1 MLLKIKSVINDILVV
16 SKITNTS
23 KKKLKISLSIL
34 LANISVLIDIV
45 IILFFADYFQDTSN
59 LFLIDYL
66 KDNLYLLPFLIVLRF
81 TTLYFEKFII
91 LALQLEIEKN
101 LKIYL
106 MSEVF
111 YKGNYSTADAFF
123 YVGQLSNHV
132 AYFYKSLATLINIS
146 LQALVYLGYIII
158 FQSQSLTPILVISI
172 ILFFPSKKLSTTLRK
187 YVDKAYH
194 QSKEVFEKIER
205 LIENLYL
212 IKILNKQEEELKD
225 FKATAEYYKKY
236 KTKDFQLG
244 TINALIPPFI
254 TLFIISVIFNFYQGI
269 KFFSLELI
277 GILLRLFQ
285 SFGEINRTIGMVI
298 NSQVHLEKLYL
309 VEKNKKSVNKNN
321 YKIEELEDEVAVN
334 FKNVSFKY
342 IGAEELIFENLSF
355 KINKNQHTIITGE
368 NGSGKSTIL
377 GLIAGVYFPTDG
389 NVITHSDKYG
399 YVGPNP
405 LIIKGTLKDN
415 LIYGL
420 KKEYD
425 HKVLEEFVY
434 EFQLFKESKEN
445 ILETKISNK
454 DLSSGQMQKISLIRA
469 LILEPEILILD
480 EAFSNLDTI
489 SRKLISEKINKKEIT
504 IINSTHSTIDLDYDN
519 HFSIEISQGQRKI
532 VER

>member
-1 MLLKIKSVINDILVV
+1 MKLKLKSVINDILVV
-16 SKITNTS
+16 SKVTNTS

-34 LANISVLIDIV
+34 LANISALIDIV
-45 IILFFADYFQDTSN
+45 IILFFADYFQDSSN

-66 KDNLYLLPFLIVLRF
+66 KDNLYLLPFLILLRF

-132 AYFYKSLATLINIS
+132 AYFYKSLATLINIILQS
-146 LQALVYLGYIII
+146 LIYLGYIII
-158 FQSQSLTPILVISI
+158 FQSQSLAPILVISFV
-172 ILFFPSKKLSTTLRK
+172 LFFPSKKLSVTLRQ
-187 YVDKAYH
+187 YVDKAYY
-194 QSKEVFEKIER
+194 QAKEVFNKIER

-212 IKILNKQEEELKD
+212 IKILNKQEEELEE
-225 FKATAEYYKKY
+225 FKETAEYYKKY

-244 TINALIPPFI
+244 TINALIPPFL
-254 TLFIISVIFNFYQGI
+254 TLFIISLIFSFYRGINF
-269 KFFSLELI
+269 FTLELI

-298 NSQVHLEKLYL
+298 NSQVHLEKLYV

-321 YKIEELEDEVAVN
+321 YEIKEIDSKSAVI

-342 IGAEELIFENLSF
+342 IGSEELIFDNLSF

-377 GLIAGVYFPTDG
+377 GLIAGVYFPIDG
-389 NVITHSDKYG
+389 KVSSYSDKYG

-415 LIYGL
+415 LIYGS
-420 KKEYD
+420 KKEFD
-425 HKVLEEFVY
+425 DTILENFVF

-445 ILETKISNK
+445 ILDTKVSNK

-469 LILEPEILILD
+469 LVLEPEILILD
-480 EAFSNLDTI
+480 EAFSNLDTN
-489 SRKLISEKINKKEIT
+489 SRELISKKLNQKKIT
-504 IINSTHSTIDLDYDN
+504 IINSTHSVIELNYDN
-519 HFSIEISQGQRKI
+519 HLSIEISKGQRKL

>member
-66 KDNLYLLPFLIVLRF
+66 KNNLYLLPFLIILRF

-158 FQSQSLTPILVISI
+158 FQSQSLAPILVISI
-172 ILFFPSKKLSTTLRK
+172 VLFFPSKKLSITLRK

-236 KTKDFQLG
+236 KTKDFQLE
-244 TINALIPPFI
+244 
-254 TLFIISVIFNFYQGI
+254 Q
-269 KFFSLELI
+269 
-277 GILLRLFQ
+277 
-285 SFGEINRTIGMVI
+285 
-298 NSQVHLEKLYL
+298 
-309 VEKNKKSVNKNN
+309 
-321 YKIEELEDEVAVN
+321 
-334 FKNVSFKY
+334 
-342 IGAEELIFENLSF
+342 
-355 KINKNQHTIITGE
+355 
-368 NGSGKSTIL
+368 
-377 GLIAGVYFPTDG
+377 
-389 NVITHSDKYG
+389 
-399 YVGPNP
+399 
-405 LIIKGTLKDN
+405 
-415 LIYGL
+415 
-420 KKEYD
+420 
-425 HKVLEEFVY
+425 
-434 EFQLFKESKEN
+434 
-445 ILETKISNK
+445 
-454 DLSSGQMQKISLIRA
+454 
-469 LILEPEILILD
+469 
-480 EAFSNLDTI
+480 
-489 SRKLISEKINKKEIT
+489 
-504 IINSTHSTIDLDYDN
+504 
-519 HFSIEISQGQRKI
+519 
-532 VER
+532 